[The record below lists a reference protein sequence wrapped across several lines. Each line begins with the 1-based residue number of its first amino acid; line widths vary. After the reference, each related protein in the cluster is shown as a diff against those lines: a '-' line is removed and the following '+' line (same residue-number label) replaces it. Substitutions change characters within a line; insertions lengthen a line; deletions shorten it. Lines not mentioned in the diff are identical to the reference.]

1 MYSRQCSQAVG
12 GSGRRAAGVG
22 MACPRRNR
30 SSAIPISDR
39 VPLPAPCPSQL
50 LQTLWGL
57 APRPRHHCSPMA
69 ALWWGEGGSPPLA
82 GARGTHTGPGVES
95 TRMGT
100 EDIGAVEIAVRPLL
114 RARPGQV
121 GVPVFLEVPVFFAQT
136 SVNNEILV
144 GTQ

>member
-1 MYSRQCSQAVG
+1 MQCSQAVG
-12 GSGRRAAGVG
+12 GSGRQAAGVG

-82 GARGTHTGPGVES
+82 GAPGTHTGPGVDS
-95 TRMGT
+95 THMGT
-100 EDIGAVEIAVRPLL
+100 EGIGDAGTVVRHSL
-114 RARPGQV
+114 RVRTGQV
-121 GVPVFLEVPVFFAQT
+121 GELAFLAQT
-136 SVNNEILV
+136 SVNKEVLV